1 MNQLLKTIDIT
12 TNRVG
17 AAETLQSI
25 EAEIHI
31 IGIDSDLFF
40 VSEENTET
48 LKLIQP
54 NLSNVHYHEI
64 SSIHGH
70 DAFLIEYE
78 QLNTIITGI
87 FQPKLVHI
95 ACKV

>member
-31 IGIDSDLFF
+31 IGMIQIYFLFQ
-40 VSEENTET
+40 
-48 LKLIQP
+48 KKIQ
-54 NLSNVHYHEI
+54 
-64 SSIHGH
+64 
-70 DAFLIEYE
+70 
-78 QLNTIITGI
+78 
-87 FQPKLVHI
+87 KR
-95 ACKV
+95 